1 MGERSL
7 TPEYLAYLERR
18 YVDLK
23 QVYEAM
29 VSYFSP
35 DIYEENYFFET
46 VVCEFNYLA
55 DLLGYENDEAFLNR
69 LVGNDL
75 DDEDNSELP

>member
-75 DDEDNSELP
+75 DDEDDSELP